1 MALWFG
7 PWMLDLNEDPKKQTH
22 KNLAYEA
29 YFLKAMGEDIRH
41 YQPQIIFLD
50 RDQDESV
57 LRELMKNPDFRA
69 EWEKFV
75 PLPVNLG
82 LLTNMF
88 QVFIRKDFPEPTRV
102 TRVIEDAVK
111 AVSLN
116 TPEAIPE

>member
-1 MALWFG
+1 
-7 PWMLDLNEDPKKQTH
+7 
-22 KNLAYEA
+22 
-29 YFLKAMGEDIRH
+29 MGEDIRH

-88 QVFIRKDFPEPTRV
+88 QVFIRKDYPEPAHV
-102 TRVIEDAVK
+102 TQAIEDAVK
-111 AVSLN
+111 TSSLN
-116 TPEAIPE
+116 ATPAASE